1 MAIPKGGEIKV
12 IRVEGRMWL
21 KPKMTVQYYD
31 TVLAYQ
37 RALRMRA
44 AEAARWELHNGGR
57 TPSVDDLSP
66 LPWPTP
72 AVARNIVNR
81 GKPKTSE
88 EIWLKNQQ
96 RKCEEKVE
104 RTGVVGVKSRYGLWE
119 SMIYIAEG
127 KQEKKL
133 FATKLEAARW
143 RNERILVLF
152 PDRPWML
159 CDIERLEAE
168 ERGRK
173 SKVNVDRCTSL
184 G

>member
-12 IRVEGRMWL
+12 IRV
-21 KPKMTVQYYD
+21 Q
-31 TVLAYQ
+31 
-37 RALRMRA
+37 
-44 AEAARWELHNGGR
+44 
-57 TPSVDDLSP
+57 
-66 LPWPTP
+66 
-72 AVARNIVNR
+72 
-81 GKPKTSE
+81 
-88 EIWLKNQQ
+88 
-96 RKCEEKVE
+96 
-104 RTGVVGVKSRYGLWE
+104 GVVGVNSRYGLWE

-168 ERGRK
+168 ERGEKTK
-173 SKVNVDRCTSL
+173 SMLTGVRL
-184 G
+184 